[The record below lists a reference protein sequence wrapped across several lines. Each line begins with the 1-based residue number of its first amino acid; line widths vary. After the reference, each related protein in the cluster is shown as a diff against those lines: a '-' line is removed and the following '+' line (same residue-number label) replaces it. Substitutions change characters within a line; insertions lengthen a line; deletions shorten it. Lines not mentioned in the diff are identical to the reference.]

1 MRRRINLGRDP
12 WFGIALVV
20 PLLLWVAATLI
31 YPLLEALRLSFQNV
45 QYLGTAGKYVGL
57 SNYRTI
63 LLSKDFQR
71 SAGLTIWWTLLNTA
85 GKILLALVCAFAL
98 NQDYR
103 GKTFVRNWIILPW
116 VFPSIVLA
124 TMGKWLLDPTLGLIN
139 YILVSLGLIEKGI
152 SFLGNTTYA
161 LYVVTALNVW
171 RWFPFF
177 TVIFLAALQTIPKQM
192 YEAAQIDGASR
203 VKRLWYIDLPHLLP
217 VIKVSTLIASLWSV
231 NIFDL
236 IWLLTRG
243 GPASSTA
250 TLPIYIYIKGFQEF
264 RISQA
269 ATAAI
274 VLFVVLAIY
283 GVIYYK
289 RALDIELEG

>member
-1 MRRRINLGRDP
+1 M
-12 WFGIALVV
+12 
-20 PLLLWVAATLI
+20 
-31 YPLLEALRLSFQNV
+31 LEALRLSFQNV

-85 GKILLALVCAFAL
+85 GKILLALVCAFVL

-177 TVIFLAALQTIPKQM
+177 TVIFLAAQTIPKQM

-217 VIKVSTLIASLWSV
+217 VIKVSTLIAS
-231 NIFDL
+231 
-236 IWLLTRG
+236 
-243 GPASSTA
+243 
-250 TLPIYIYIKGFQEF
+250 
-264 RISQA
+264 
-269 ATAAI
+269 
-274 VLFVVLAIY
+274 Y
-283 GVIYYK
+283 G
-289 RALDIELEG
+289 R

>member
-85 GKILLALVCAFAL
+85 GKILLALVCAFVL

-171 RWFPFF
+171 RWFPLHGD
-177 TVIFLAALQTIPKQM
+177 FLGRCKPSPSRCMKQPKSM
-192 YEAAQIDGASR
+192 EPPG
-203 VKRLWYIDLPHLLP
+203 
-217 VIKVSTLIASLWSV
+217 
-231 NIFDL
+231 
-236 IWLLTRG
+236 
-243 GPASSTA
+243 
-250 TLPIYIYIKGFQEF
+250 
-264 RISQA
+264 
-269 ATAAI
+269 
-274 VLFVVLAIY
+274 
-283 GVIYYK
+283 
-289 RALDIELEG
+289 